1 MKQIHPNSIESHHDH
16 QSSGKTDDK
25 LTPLNVALHMQ
36 TIIARLAEINQN
48 SKSLI
53 EAKAKSTQDYKT
65 SRAVY
70 AAKAKGDGMA
80 VTLIKHHA
88 EGEASKEEYDMIVAT
103 ESLKAHWIHME
114 NLKAQLN
121 AYQSI
126 NRHLANI

>member
-1 MKQIHPNSIESHHDH
+1 MDNI
-16 QSSGKTDDK
+16 
-25 LTPLNVALHMQ
+25 TPIDVANHMQ
-36 TIIARLAEINQN
+36 TLIRVLAEEGRLSQG
-48 SKSLI
+48 LI
-53 EAKAKSTQDYKT
+53 EAKAKTTMEYKQ

-70 AAKAKGDGMA
+70 AAKAKGEGMA

-88 EGEASKEEYDMIVAT
+88 EGEAGTEEYAMIVAT
-103 ESLKAHWIHME
+103 EGLKAHWIRME